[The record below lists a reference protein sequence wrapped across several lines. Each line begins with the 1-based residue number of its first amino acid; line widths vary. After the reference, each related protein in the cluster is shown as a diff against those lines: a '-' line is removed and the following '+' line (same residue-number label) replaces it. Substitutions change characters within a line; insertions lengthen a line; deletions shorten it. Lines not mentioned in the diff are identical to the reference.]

1 MNGWLKT
8 PACRRIPVLCMRWR
22 PVSHGRNFSATCRT
36 ATDADIDAGPP
47 SRTPLTD
54 ALSPTFEVPPFT
66 RRAIAV
72 TNLPLDAHVTELLAL
87 VHTGALEHVKFSPG
101 APTAELSF
109 LAAHSA
115 ARFVAARPILR
126 GRPLACAWLPYRPLH
141 PVIAAAAGRDRARR
155 ALVLY
160 KARERRDRWSA
171 PRLRTYFAA
180 GNADVADLRVLRVPD
195 NPAYGEVALVQ
206 LTDISAAIRTHARIR
221 ADPAMVHVHV
231 AYWPDPCELPPDA
244 APPSLEAIDAALA
257 REPRHAPTYFA
268 ALRPFT
274 ALTLHNLHPQTN
286 ITDLAARVFGGAL
299 YALDVRSDCTAT
311 VSFFRAEDARDFYF
325 NATRGPLRIH
335 DRDIAVAPVYD
346 PAPPPLPSS
355 PEIPHPSYHDS
366 PRAPEPLPRDY
377 TRVVAVRVF
386 NHPLLVLTRAKL
398 RADFGRFGE
407 IERVWYHPC
416 VLFFLF
422 APSFFPSR
430 GIPSCVIL
438 CFVLF
443 VILYPSFF
451 LVAQPARYTLSA
463 TPFCHNPLLLLSRL
477 VILLLLTL

>member
-8 PACRRIPVLCMRWR
+8 PACRRIPVLCTRWR
-22 PVSHGRNFSATCRT
+22 PVSHGRNFSATRRT
-36 ATDADIDAGPP
+36 ATDANP

-72 TNLPLDAHVTELLAL
+72 TNLPPDAHVAELLAL

-155 ALVLY
+155 ALILY

-180 GNADVADLRVLRVPD
+180 GDGEVADLRVLRADD

-206 LTDISAAIRTHARIR
+206 LTDISAAIRMHARIR
-221 ADPAMVHVHV
+221 ADPAMVHVHA
-231 AYWPDPCELPPDA
+231 AYWPDPCELPA
-244 APPSLEAIDAALA
+244 GAGATPSLESVDAALA

-268 ALRPFT
+268 GRAPRPFT

-286 ITDLAARVFGGAL
+286 VTDLAARVFGGAL
-299 YALDVRSDCTAT
+299 YALDVRPDCSAT
-311 VSFFRAEDARDFYF
+311 VTFFRAEDARDFYF
-325 NATRGPLRIH
+325 HATRGPLRIH
-335 DRDIAVAPVYD
+335 NRDIALAFHCLVFALSRHPAG
-346 PAPPPLPSS
+346 PAPARL
-355 PEIPHPSYHDS
+355 HARCRG
-366 PRAPEPLPRDY
+366 PRLQQPAARAHAREAARRLWPVRGDR
-377 TRVVAVRVF
+377 TRVVSSDEASAR
-386 NHPLLVLTRAKL
+386 LRRLRTRGRRALRTRA
-398 RADFGRFGE
+398 RR
-407 IERVWYHPC
+407 
-416 VLFFLF
+416 
-422 APSFFPSR
+422 
-430 GIPSCVIL
+430 
-438 CFVLF
+438 
-443 VILYPSFF
+443 
-451 LVAQPARYTLSA
+451 
-463 TPFCHNPLLLLSRL
+463 
-477 VILLLLTL
+477 